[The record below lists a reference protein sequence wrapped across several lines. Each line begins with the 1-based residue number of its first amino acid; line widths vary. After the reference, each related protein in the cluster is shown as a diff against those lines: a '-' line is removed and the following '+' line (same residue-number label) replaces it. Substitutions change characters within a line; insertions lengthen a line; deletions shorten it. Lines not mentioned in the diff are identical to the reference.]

1 MTTRFPRR
9 GITLHPRRGIT
20 LMEVLIAIG
29 ILAVGLT
36 SVVSLVPAG
45 QSQAARAVILDRAA
59 ATVANGLQDAATYG
73 MLRPDSIATD
83 PVGGGPVIVFD
94 PVRQHFGGLAEQ
106 DFPNAVRAWVKPS
119 GVYSQASS
127 PNAYPAGMQVWQ
139 GNQSWQ
145 VMQLAAQGRDDILVS
160 AGAGPDD
167 PPVNRFDG
175 NGVRLFN
182 GRMTCIFSVARA
194 DNQLTTPLA
203 GGDVAKLTVIAFH
216 NRDTTDTGTR
226 WVEATFD
233 GTTLKLLGALPSGRT
248 LKEIIRPGAVI
259 YDPNKTLATN
269 QYLRW
274 SQVLMASI
282 DDTVTPTAVYV
293 TFASPPPFI
302 NDSDRNGVVDGAL
315 LPLRILL
322 DSVGMA
328 EQMVVLEG
336 SGAYSK

>member
-1 MTTRFPRR
+1 MATSAA
-9 GITLHPRRGIT
+9 RRGIT

-59 ATVANGLQDAATYG
+59 ATVANGLHDAATYG

-94 PVRQHFGGLAEQ
+94 PVRQHFGGLADL

-127 PNAYPAGMQVWQ
+127 PNAYPAGMQAWQ

-167 PPVNRFDG
+167 PPVNRFDD

-194 DNQLTTPLA
+194 DNQLTTALA
-203 GGDVAKLTVIAFH
+203 AGDVAKLTVIAFH

-226 WVEATFD
+226 WVEAAFD
-233 GTTLKLLGALPSGRT
+233 GSALRLATLPDGRT
-248 LKEIIRPGAVI
+248 LKEIVRPGVVI
-259 YDPNKTLATN
+259 YDPNKILATN
-269 QYLRW
+269 QYMRW
-274 SQVLMASI
+274 SQVQMGSI
-282 DDTVTPTAVYV
+282 DSSDGSVYV
-293 TFASPPPFI
+293 TFASPAPTI
-302 NDSDRNGVVDGAL
+302 NDVNRDGVVDNGM

-328 EQMVVLEG
+328 EQVVVLEG
-336 SGAYSK
+336 SGPYSK

>member
-1 MTTRFPRR
+1 MPPRIPRR
-9 GITLHPRRGIT
+9 GITLRAPRGIT

-73 MLRPDSIATD
+73 MLRPDSIATE

-94 PVRQHFGGLAEQ
+94 PVRQRFGNAEPTYY
-106 DFPNAVRAWVKPS
+106 PNTVQAWVKPS
-119 GVYSQASS
+119 GVYSQANS
-127 PNAYPAGMQVWQ
+127 PSAFPPGMQAWQ
-139 GNQSWQ
+139 GDYSWQ
-145 VMQLAAQGRDDILVS
+145 VMHLAAQGRDDLLVS
-160 AGAGPDD
+160 PGAGPDD
-167 PPVNRFDG
+167 PPVNRFDS

-182 GRMTCIFSVARA
+182 GRMTCLFSVARA
-194 DNQLTTPLA
+194 DNVSTLPLA
-203 GGDVAKLTVIAFH
+203 AGDVAKLTVVAFH
-216 NRDTTDTGTR
+216 NRDTTFNGAR
-226 WVEATFD
+226 WVEAIFN
-233 GTTLKLLGALPSGRT
+233 GTTLTVPGLPAGRT
-248 LKEIIRPGAVI
+248 LKEVVRPGAVI

-282 DDTVTPTAVYV
+282 DDTVAQPVVYV
-293 TFASPPPFI
+293 TFASPPPTI
-302 NDSDRNGVVDGAL
+302 NDVNGDGAVDGAL

>member
-1 MTTRFPRR
+1 VIMSASVA
-9 GITLHPRRGIT
+9 RRGIT

-59 ATVANGLQDAATYG
+59 ATLANGLQDAATYG

-94 PVRQHFGGLAEQ
+94 PVRQHFGGLAAL

-127 PNAYPAGMQVWQ
+127 PNAYPAGIQAWQ
-139 GNQSWQ
+139 GNESWQ
-145 VMQLAAQGRDDILVS
+145 VMQLAAQSRDDILVS
-160 AGAGPDD
+160 PGAGPDD
-167 PPVNRFDG
+167 PPVNTFDA

-194 DNQLTTPLA
+194 DNQLTTALA
-203 GGDVAKLTVIAFH
+203 AGDVAKLTVIAFH

-226 WVEATFD
+226 WVEARFD
-233 GTTLKLLGALPSGRT
+233 GAALRLAAPGGRT
-248 LKEIIRPGAVI
+248 LKEIVRPGVVI

-274 SQVLMASI
+274 SQVQMGSV
-282 DDTVTPTAVYV
+282 DSTDGSVYV
-293 TFASPPPFI
+293 TFSSPTPTV
-302 NDSDRNGVVDGAL
+302 NADGNGNLLAGF
-315 LPLRILL
+315 LPLRILI

-336 SGAYSK
+336 SGPYSK